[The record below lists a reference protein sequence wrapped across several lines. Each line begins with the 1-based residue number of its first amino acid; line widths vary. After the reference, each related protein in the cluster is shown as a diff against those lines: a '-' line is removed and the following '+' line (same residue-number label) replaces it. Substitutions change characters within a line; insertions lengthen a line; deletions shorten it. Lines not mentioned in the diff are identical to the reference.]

1 MNWFRQNRF
10 LGTFLGALALATFFS
25 FWFLFHEKS
34 AADAGQARLDET
46 LNELMRLR
54 QSTPFPNYEN
64 LRKMR
69 GQTASYRASLLALEN
84 ELNGRM
90 FPRVPL
96 QPNEFQAQLR
106 LAVNDVTDHAGS
118 ARVQL
123 PGNFYLGFDEYATSL
138 PNSEAA
144 ARLGRQ
150 LRAIEW
156 VVNSVID
163 AHVDAITKLTRMP
176 LLEETR
182 AAAVT
187 PPPGRVVRQTK
198 TAPVKEKIV
207 DAAAIDLGFSG
218 SPAALRRVVNQVAA
232 AKDQFYIIRTLVVKN
247 QVDKGPKRGGTEGAY
262 LPLQTAAVAGPAM
275 AGKKEPGITFI
286 VGTEHLDVA
295 TRIEIVRFSFP
306 QKEAR

>member
-1 MNWFRQNRF
+1 MSWFRQNRF
-10 LGTFLGALALATFFS
+10 LGTLLGALALATFFS
-25 FWFLFHEKS
+25 LWFFVHEKS
-34 AADAGQARLDET
+34 AADAAQARLEET

-69 GQTASYRASLLALEN
+69 AQASSYRASLLALEN
-84 ELNGRM
+84 ELTGRM
-90 FPRVPL
+90 FPRVAL

-106 LAVNDVTDHAGS
+106 LAVNDVADHA
-118 ARVQL
+118 ATAKVQL

-144 ARLGRQ
+144 PRLGRQ

-156 VVNSVID
+156 VVNTVID
-163 AHVDAITKLTRMP
+163 AHVDAIAKLTRMP
-176 LLEETR
+176 LPEETR
-182 AAAVT
+182 PAAT

-198 TAPVKEKIV
+198 AAPVKEKIV

-218 SPAALRRVVNQVAA
+218 SPAALRRVVNQIAA
-232 AKDQFYIIRTLVVKN
+232 AKDQFYIIRTLLVKN
-247 QVDKGPKRGGTEGAY
+247 QVDKGPKRSGAEGAP
-262 LPLQTAAVAGPAM
+262 LPPQTLAVAGLAV
-275 AGKKEPGITFI
+275 AGKKEPAITFI

-306 QKEAR
+306 PKEAR